1 MGDLCEPQIQKGRE
15 CNIIL
20 HEIVMS
26 SEYKILK
33 EAYDSIKSKIPY
45 VPEVAITL
53 GSGLGD
59 FVNNLKIDA
68 TIDYKDIKNFPKAT
82 NQNHKGKFVFT
93 EINGVKTLV
102 MQGRIHFYEGYT
114 ASECVRP
121 VRLIAMMGVKTFIVT
136 NAAGTCNKNF
146 KPGDLMIIKDHISFF
161 APNPL
166 IGENIEEL
174 GTRFPDMTD
183 VYDKDIIKIIKKV
196 ATKNKIKMQEGIYM
210 QLKGPSFETAT
221 EVKLAGK
228 LGADAVGMSTVIE
241 VIAAR
246 HAGLKIGGISVI
258 TNMGTGLS
266 KAKLSDDDVRET
278 ANKIAKKF
286 EKLIVGIITNL
297 KSK

>member
-1 MGDLCEPQIQKGRE
+1 
-15 CNIIL
+15 
-20 HEIVMS
+20 MS
-26 SEYKILK
+26 KEYKILQ
-33 EAYDSIKSKIPY
+33 EAYDSIKKKIPY

-59 FVNNLKIDA
+59 FVNNLKIDSV
-68 TIDYKDIKNFPKAT
+68 IDYKDIKNFPKAT

-93 EINGVKTLV
+93 QINGVKTLV
-102 MQGRIHFYEGYT
+102 MQGRIHFYEGYS
-114 ASECVRP
+114 AVEAVRP
-121 VRLIAMMGVKTFIVT
+121 VRLMAMMGVKKFIVT
-136 NAAGTCNKNF
+136 NAAGTCNKNY
-146 KPGDLMIIKDHISFF
+146 KVGDLMIIKDHISFF

-166 IGENIEEL
+166 IGENVEEL

-183 VYDKDIIKIIKKV
+183 IYDKDIIKVMKKV
-196 ATKNKIKMQEGIYM
+196 ATKNKIKMQEGVYI

-221 EVKLAGK
+221 EIKIAEK

-246 HAGLKIGGISVI
+246 HAGLKVGGISVI

-266 KAKLSDDDVRET
+266 KVKLSDDDVRET

-286 EKLIVGIITNL
+286 EKLVIGIIGNL
-297 KSK
+297 K

>member
-1 MGDLCEPQIQKGRE
+1 
-15 CNIIL
+15 
-20 HEIVMS
+20 MS
-26 SEYKILK
+26 KEYKVLQ
-33 EAYDSIKSKIPY
+33 EAYDSIKKKIPY

-68 TIDYKDIKNFPKAT
+68 VIDYKDIKNFPKAT
-82 NQNHKGKFVFT
+82 NQNHKGKFIFT
-93 EINGVKTLV
+93 QINGVKTLV
-102 MQGRIHFYEGYT
+102 MQGRIHFYEGYS
-114 ASECVRP
+114 AVEAVRP
-121 VRLIAMMGVKTFIVT
+121 VRLMAMMGVKKFIVT
-136 NAAGTCNKNF
+136 NAAGTCNKNY
-146 KPGDLMIIKDHISFF
+146 KVGDFMIIKDHISFF

-166 IGENIEEL
+166 IGENVEEL

-183 VYDKDIIKIIKKV
+183 IYDKDIIKVMKKV
-196 ATKNKIKMQEGIYM
+196 ATKNKIKMQEGVYI

-221 EVKLAGK
+221 EIKIAGK

-246 HAGLKIGGISVI
+246 HAGLRVGGISVI

-266 KAKLSDDDVRET
+266 KVKLSDDDVRET

-286 EKLIVGIITNL
+286 EKLVIGIISNL
-297 KSK
+297 K

>member
-1 MGDLCEPQIQKGRE
+1 
-15 CNIIL
+15 
-20 HEIVMS
+20 MS
-26 SEYKILK
+26 KEYKILQ
-33 EAYDSIKSKIPY
+33 EAYDSIKKKIPY

-59 FVNNLKIDA
+59 FVNNLKIDSV
-68 TIDYKDIKNFPKAT
+68 IDYKDIKNFPKAT

-93 EINGVKTLV
+93 QINGVKTLV
-102 MQGRIHFYEGYT
+102 MQGRIHFYEGYS
-114 ASECVRP
+114 AAEAVRP
-121 VRLIAMMGVKTFIVT
+121 VRLMAMMGVKKFIVT
-136 NAAGTCNKNF
+136 NAAGTCNKNY
-146 KPGDLMIIKDHISFF
+146 KVGDLMIIKDHISFF

-166 IGENIEEL
+166 IGENVEEL

-183 VYDKDIIKIIKKV
+183 IYDKDIIKVMKKV
-196 ATKNKIKMQEGIYM
+196 ATKNKIKMQEGVYI

-221 EVKLAGK
+221 EIKIAGK

-246 HAGLKIGGISVI
+246 HAGLRVGGISVI

-266 KAKLSDDDVRET
+266 KVKLSDDDVRET

-286 EKLIVGIITNL
+286 EKLVIGIIGNL
-297 KSK
+297 K

>member
-1 MGDLCEPQIQKGRE
+1 
-15 CNIIL
+15 
-20 HEIVMS
+20 MS
-26 SEYKILK
+26 KEYKILQ
-33 EAYDSIKSKIPY
+33 EAYDSIKKKIPY

-59 FVNNLKIDA
+59 FVNNLKIDSV
-68 TIDYKDIKNFPKAT
+68 IDYKDIKNFPKAT

-93 EINGVKTLV
+93 QINGVKTLV
-102 MQGRIHFYEGYT
+102 MQGRIHFYEGYS
-114 ASECVRP
+114 AVEAVRP
-121 VRLIAMMGVKTFIVT
+121 VRLMAMMGVKKFIVT
-136 NAAGTCNKNF
+136 NAAGTCNKNY
-146 KPGDLMIIKDHISFF
+146 KVGDFMIIKDHISFF

-166 IGENIEEL
+166 IGENVEEL

-183 VYDKDIIKIIKKV
+183 IYDKDIIKVMKKV
-196 ATKNKIKMQEGIYM
+196 ATKNKIKMQEGVYI

-221 EVKLAGK
+221 EIKIAGK

-246 HAGLKIGGISVI
+246 HAGLRVGGISVI

-266 KAKLSDDDVRET
+266 KVKLSDDDVRET

-286 EKLIVGIITNL
+286 EKLVIGIISNL
-297 KSK
+297 K

>member
-1 MGDLCEPQIQKGRE
+1 
-15 CNIIL
+15 
-20 HEIVMS
+20 MS
-26 SEYKILK
+26 SEYKVLK

-68 TIDYKDIKNFPKAT
+68 TIDYKDVKNFPKAT

-136 NAAGTCNKNF
+136 NAAGTCNKNY

-183 VYDKDIIKIIKKV
+183 VYDKDIIKVIKKV